1 MIIGEIYNGLR
12 TIGMTDS
19 QYHFSREWLGRSQS
33 YMSSTTARQ
42 RDVCPDA
49 LLRLAANLSKA
60 SARTRQTCQHVQ
72 ANMLD
77 ELCKKVW
84 RELLGRYSKSPM
96 YL

>member
-19 QYHFSREWLGRSQS
+19 QYHFSREWLGRCQS

-42 RDVCPDA
+42 RQVCCDA
-49 LLRLAANLSKA
+49 LLTLAANLSRA
-60 SARTRQTCQHVQ
+60 SARTRQTCQHVE

-77 ELCKKVW
+77 DLGKKVW
-84 RELLGRYSKSPM
+84 SELLGRYSGRVSSH
-96 YL
+96 

>member
-19 QYHFSREWLGRSQS
+19 QYHFSRAWLGRSQS
-33 YMSSTTARQ
+33 YMSSTMARQ
-42 RDVCPDA
+42 REVCPDA
-49 LLRLAANLSKA
+49 LLRLAANLSRA
-60 SARTRQTCQHVQ
+60 SAKTRQTCQHVQ
-72 ANMLD
+72 ANLLD

-84 RELLGRYSKSPM
+84 QELLGRYSKSPM